1 MCVPN
6 KHLHSFV
13 THAGYA
19 LVVVT
24 AVKQVATL
32 KNEPVYEVAG
42 CQIVTAP
49 GAFSSRCAVDAY
61 IKRAVVGSNC
71 LT

>member
-1 MCVPN
+1 M
-6 KHLHSFV
+6 
-13 THAGYA
+13 
-19 LVVVT
+19 VVT